1 MRHGDEHCDDLLGA
15 YVLGACSPAEAAD
28 VAVHLAGCARC
39 AATAQG
45 LRDGADTLL
54 HVAPQ
59 QPPAGVKDRV
69 MAPVRAEAALFEAAR
84 AGAYEPPTREAASSR
99 RARRPSPPRP
109 RPLARPPIA
118 ALVAVLVLTAVGGG
132 LLARGLG
139 AGGPQTTVVVAQ
151 AEAGQPRDATAR
163 LVLRGDRAQLRVRG
177 LRDPGRGRVYQ
188 VWVRKNRQVPQPGG
202 ALLRVD
208 ARGAAQARLPGGVRR
223 FDQVLVTA
231 EPAAGSVRPTSVPV
245 LEIDTS
251 A

>member
-15 YVLGACSPAEAAD
+15 YVLGACSPTEAAD
-28 VAVHLAGCARC
+28 VAAHLARCARC

-54 HVAPQ
+54 HVAARH
-59 QPPAGVKDRV
+59 PPAGVRDRV
-69 MAPVRAEAALFEAAR
+69 MAPVRAEATLFEAAR
-84 AGAYEPPTREAASSR
+84 AGAYESPTREGASSR
-99 RARRPSPPRP
+99 RSRRPSPPRP
-109 RPLARPPIA
+109 RPLARPPVA
-118 ALVAVLVLTAVGGG
+118 ALAAVLVLAAVGGG

-139 AGGPQTTVVVAQ
+139 GAGPQTTVVLAQ
-151 AEAGQPRDATAR
+151 VEGGQPRDASAR
-163 LVLRGDRAQLRVRG
+163 LELRADRAQLRVRG

-188 VWVRKNRQVPQPGG
+188 VWVRKDRQVPEPGG
-202 ALLRVD
+202 AVLRVD
-208 ARGAAQARLPGGVRR
+208 ARGAAQARLPGDIRR

-231 EPAAGSVRPTSVPV
+231 EPAGGSVLPTSVPV